1 MTVSMD
7 GMGPRQAIATFGD
20 GKGEGAFFSSRVVT
34 GMLAFIK
41 PYWRQMLLG
50 FVCMLVATALTL
62 LNPFLVKVAID
73 DYIAPGDL
81 DGLRWVVVG
90 LLLGYSGF
98 YVATALETYILSW
111 VSQRVLANLRETLFR
126 HLQRLSLSY
135 YDKNIVGVTVSR
147 VINDVSVI
155 NDLISQGFITLIGD
169 MLILVGIAGVMLVLS
184 WQLALLTFLVAPLMV
199 VATVWFSLKAK
210 PAYRDTRAQ
219 VAALVGN
226 IAETI
231 AAMRVI
237 QAFAQEDTALK
248 RFLKINAAN
257 REAQVKAM
265 SLSFTFLPTVDF
277 LSTLGT
283 AIVLLLGGLA
293 VMNGWLTLG
302 VLVAFLTYVARLFAP
317 VRELTQLYSTMQSA
331 MAGGEQVLNVLDTEP
346 DVFDAEN
353 APDLP
358 PIVGQVVFEDVSFQY
373 RADGPKVLDGI
384 NLTIEAGQTVA
395 LVGPT
400 GAGKSTI
407 ASLLMRFYDVTA
419 GVVRIDG
426 VDIRTVRQ
434 QSLRAQTGMVAQDP
448 FLFSGT
454 IAENI
459 AFGRPA
465 APLTDIIAAARMAN
479 ADEFIQDLPDGYET
493 EILEGG
499 ANLSVGQRQ
508 LLSIARAILADPR
521 LLILDE
527 ATANIDTLTELL
539 IQQALDVLLEGRTAV
554 VIAHRLSTIR
564 KADLI
569 CVIDGGQIVERG
581 THCELLAAGG
591 LYRLLYEK
599 QFMREAVVEDKG

>member
-1 MTVSMD
+1 MTVGMG
-7 GMGPRQAIATFGD
+7 GMGPRQAMEAFGD
-20 GKGEGAFFSSRVVT
+20 SDGEGAFFSQRVVS
-34 GMLAFIK
+34 GMLAFLK

-50 FVCMLVATALTL
+50 FVCMLAATVLTL

-73 DYIAPGDL
+73 DYITPGDL
-81 DGLRWVVVG
+81 DGLRWVVLG
-90 LLLGYSGF
+90 LLFGYSGF

-126 HLQRLSLSY
+126 HLQRLSLGY
-135 YDKNIVGVTVSR
+135 HDKSIVGVTVSR

-155 NDLISQGFITLIGD
+155 NDLISQGFITLMGD
-169 MLILVGIAGVMLVLS
+169 MLILVGIAGVMIVLN
-184 WQLALLTFLVAPLMV
+184 WQLALLTFLVTPLMV
-199 VATVWFSLKAK
+199 VATFWFSAKAK

-219 VAALVGN
+219 IAALVGN
-226 IAETI
+226 IAEAI

-237 QAFAQEDTALK
+237 QAFAQEETALG
-248 RFLKINAAN
+248 RFLKINVAN
-257 REAQVKAM
+257 RDAQVKAM
-265 SLSFTFLPTVDF
+265 SLSFTFLPTVEF

-283 AIVLLLGGLA
+283 AIVLLFGGLA

-302 VLVAFLTYVARLFAP
+302 VLVAFLAYVARLFAP

-331 MAGGEQVLNVLDTEP
+331 MAGGEQVLDLLATEP
-346 DVFDAEN
+346 DVPDAEG
-353 APDLP
+353 AQDLP
-358 PIVGQVVFEDVSFQY
+358 PIVGQVVYDGVSFQY
-373 RADGPKVLDGI
+373 RPDTPKVLDDI

-407 ASLLMRFYDVTA
+407 ASLLMRFYDATE

-426 VDIRTVRQ
+426 IDIRTVRQ
-434 QSLRAQTGMVAQDP
+434 QSLRAQTGVVAQDP

-459 AFGRPA
+459 AFGRPDSPRA
-465 APLTDIIAAARMAN
+465 AVELAGRMAN
-479 ADEFIQDLPDGYET
+479 ADEFIQGLPDGYET
-493 EILEGG
+493 DILEGG

-521 LLILDE
+521 ILILDE
-527 ATANIDTLTELL
+527 ATANIDTLTEML
-539 IQQALDVLLEGRTAV
+539 IQQALDALLEGRTAV

-569 CVIDGGQIVERG
+569 CVIDDGQIVERG
-581 THCELLAAGG
+581 THSELLTAGG

-599 QFMREAVVEDKG
+599 QFMRDEVV